1 MRRRLR
7 FCFSLII
14 AGSLIGLAVVSL
26 SKSYR
31 RAQIVVEKTPQ
42 ALATIIDDNNAR
54 AVLLQWIDNERLEI
68 QNSALSERHLVSRGG
83 FEIQGVVFDKT
94 VFHFDDDGELLWVD
108 LQKGRSGIVLVRKG
122 KNEYDEWVFR
132 RAEPF
137 FVYHQDQ

>member
-1 MRRRLR
+1 M
-7 FCFSLII
+7 
-14 AGSLIGLAVVSL
+14 
-26 SKSYR
+26 
-31 RAQIVVEKTPQ
+31 EKTPQ